1 MICCLR
7 YLKETAVKQTV
18 FTVLATALCAALA
31 LPLLAHHS
39 VSAVFVMDKQILLKG
54 ELSDVDWVNPHIFV
68 YVKVKNAS
76 GTVETWKV
84 EGGPPAW
91 YRRININSA
100 TFRKRI
106 GEQVTIDGLPSKTGE
121 NYSYMKK
128 VTFADGDTFESASPA
143 DVSKGK

>member
-1 MICCLR
+1 M
-7 YLKETAVKQTV
+7 KQTI
-18 FTVLATALCAALA
+18 FAVLAAALGASIA

-39 VSAVFVMDKQILLKG
+39 VSAVFVMDKQIQLKG
-54 ELSDVDWVNPHIFV
+54 ELTDVDWVNPHIFI

-76 GTVETWKV
+76 GAEATWKV

-100 TFRKRI
+100 TFRKRV
-106 GEQVTIDGLPSKTGE
+106 GEQITIDGLPSKTGE
-121 NYSYMKK
+121 NYSFMRK
-128 VTFADGDTFESASPA
+128 VTFADGDTFESATAA